1 MAERMDDPDVVAR
14 EYATLDR
21 LASRRLDRTG
31 WLRGFE
37 PVATM
42 LAAVAEVRPQRVLD
56 VGSGT
61 GDLTALVA
69 APEVVCVDLSP
80 AAVEAARSRG
90 LDAQVAD
97 VQSLPFT
104 DGEFDVVLGNW
115 MLYHVPDLDRGLAEI
130 ARVLRPGGR
139 FVGCYNRDG
148 HLDELWSLVHP
159 PFSAPGP
166 AKPAPALPVGSVEP
180 TPLGRGEEYR
190 EPLERFFTRVE
201 RRDTDGAV
209 TWLRRE
215 DLQEYLDTYVELVG
229 PLTAPAE
236 PYPFVATRRNCVW
249 VAER

>member
-14 EYATLDR
+14 EYASLDR

-42 LAAVAEVRPQRVLD
+42 LAAVAEVHPQRVLD

-61 GDLTALVA
+61 GDLAALVA

-97 VQSLPFT
+97 VQALPFA

-139 FVGCYNRDG
+139 FAGCYNRDG

-159 PFSAPGP
+159 PF
-166 AKPAPALPVGSVEP
+166 
-180 TPLGRGEEYR
+180 GRGEEYR
-190 EPLERFFTRVE
+190 EPLERFFARVE
-201 RRDTDGAV
+201 RRDTSGAV
-209 TWLRRE
+209 TWLERE
-215 DLQEYLDTYVELVG
+215 DLQAYLDTYVELVG
-229 PLTAPAE
+229 PLTAPAK